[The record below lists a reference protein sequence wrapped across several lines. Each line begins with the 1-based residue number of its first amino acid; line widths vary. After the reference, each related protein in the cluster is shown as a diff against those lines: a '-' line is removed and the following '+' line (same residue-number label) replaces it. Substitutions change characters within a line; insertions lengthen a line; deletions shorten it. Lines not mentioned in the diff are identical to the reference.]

1 MIKENQLLNAKI
13 LIIDDES
20 ANVMLLEQLL
30 KQKGYTNFISI
41 TDPREAVKT
50 YENFLP
56 DLVLLDMNMPH
67 KDGLTLL
74 KEFNELEKDSYAP
87 VMILTAQTDNKI
99 RLQALEAGTRDFL
112 SKPFDLLEVALRIR
126 NMIEVRLLNNQV
138 KMYNEILEGK
148 VQERSVDLA
157 ASQLRLE
164 HEIAERQKMME
175 ELKRAPAASGE

>member
-1 MIKENQLLNAKI
+1 MIEENQILNAKI

-20 ANVMLLEQLL
+20 ANIMLLEQLL
-30 KQKGYTNFISI
+30 KQKGYQHYTSIS
-41 TDPREAVKT
+41 DPRKATQT
-50 YENFLP
+50 YEQFCP

-99 RLQALEAGTRDFL
+99 RIEALEAGARDFL
-112 SKPFDLLEVALRIR
+112 SKPFDLVEVSLRIR

-157 ASQLRLE
+157 ATQLRLE
-164 HEIAERQKMME
+164 HEIAQRQKMVE
-175 ELKRAPAASGE
+175 EIKRAPTVSG